1 MRRRNFGLSD
11 EDRLYSFSMEKADKN
26 DLLAIA
32 GYLFIITKNIDNE
45 LIFDEEQCF
54 TILANL
60 AENLS
65 LKERLDKVVFNYVY
79 DLQLAGKLQY
89 HENFGNE

>member
-11 EDRLYSFSMEKADKN
+11 EDRLYSISMEKADKN

-45 LIFDEEQCF
+45 LIFDEEKCF
-54 TILANL
+54 TILVKL

-65 LKERLDKVVFNYVY
+65 LGEK
-79 DLQLAGKLQY
+79 
-89 HENFGNE
+89 NFRFCRGRNNK